1 VSDTYPNP
9 VPLAVGVA
17 DDVTIRR
24 IGPDDPIPEIT
35 ALLHRAYAGQVR
47 MGLRPLA
54 GRQDDQTTR
63 RRCQSGECTIATL
76 ADPGSLRGERIVGVI
91 LFHEVEPDEGPPWF
105 KNPRVDSFSQFAV
118 DPDIQGRGVGI
129 MLLDTVERRALAC
142 AAENSVLGTGPVT
155 AELACSMAE
164 PDEKL
169 LNFYLRRGY
178 RFIEHWQW
186 PYTNYRSAILSKT
199 LT

>member
-1 VSDTYPNP
+1 MSE
-9 VPLAVGVA
+9 
-17 DDVTIRR
+17 DVTIRR
-24 IGPDDPIPEIT
+24 LSPDDPIPEIT
-35 ALLHRAYAGQVR
+35 KLLHRAYANQMK

-63 RRCQSGECTIATL
+63 RRCQSGECYLATIP
-76 ADPGSLRGERIVGVI
+76 DPSSLRGERIAGVI

-105 KNPRVDSFSQFAV
+105 KNPNVDSFSQFAV
-118 DPDIQGRGVGI
+118 DPEIQGRGIGI
-129 MLLDTVERRALAC
+129 LLLETVERRAVEC
-142 AAENSVLGTGPVT
+142 AGDVASGGGSV
-155 AELACSMAE
+155 ELACSMAE

-169 LNFYLRRGY
+169 MAFYMRRGY

-199 LT
+199 L